1 MAAVGDDIPLS
12 EGGELLLKSIT
23 SSSEEPLWVLVWGGV
38 NVLAQ
43 VLYRIRGRSDARALR
58 AKLRVYTISDQDDSG
73 SWIRQ
78 QWPDIFYICSL
89 HGWNQYALSTWVGIS
104 SDCGDEGG
112 PDPEKV
118 SKEWVKNNV
127 QVGPLGERYPDFM
140 YIIEGDTPTFLYLI
154 QNGLGVPEQ
163 PGWGSWGGRYVPM
176 NVGPKGLPVRG
187 HFGDTIDAVVGR
199 DGRLRKSNQAT
210 VWRWRNTFQDDFA
223 ARMRWTLTPRFE
235 ETNHHPVVAVN
246 GAFGLEPVYVEA
258 GAGSSVVLDA
268 SATYDPDG
276 DKMTFTWWQYR
287 EPSSTQTYRMHE
299 LTDLGIEHLDEAGTK
314 VEVSVAPAELS
325 CRLAKSDEL
334 LEKGVLLHLILEV
347 KDNGTPSLT
356 SYRRVVIQPVNRGFG
371 ETKSS

>member
-23 SSSEEPLWVLVWGGV
+23 SGSEEPLWVLVWGGV

-43 VLYRIRGRSDARALR
+43 VLHRIRNRADAAALR

-73 SWIRQ
+73 SWVRQ
-78 QWPDIFYICSL
+78 QWPDIFYICSV
-89 HGWNQYALSTWVGIS
+89 HGWSQYSLSTWVGIS

-118 SKEWVKNNV
+118 TKEWVKENV
-127 QVGPLGERYPDFM
+127 QVGPLGARYPDFM

-163 PGWGSWGGRYVPM
+163 PSWGSWGGRYIPT

-187 HFGDTIDAVVGR
+187 HFGDTIDAVVGN

-210 VWRWRNTFQDDFA
+210 VWRWRNAFQDDFA
-223 ARMRWTLTPRFE
+223 ARMRWTLTSSFE
-235 ETNHHPVVAVN
+235 EANHHPVVAVN
-246 GAFGLEPVYVEA
+246 GCFNRPVYIEVD
-258 GAGSSVVLDA
+258 AGSSVVLDA

-276 DKMTFTWWQYR
+276 DEMTFTWWQYR
-287 EPSSTQTYRMHE
+287 EPSSTQTYHMDE
-299 LTDLGIEHLDEAGTK
+299 VTDLGIKHLDEAGLR
-314 VEVSVAPAELS
+314 VEVSVAPADQS
-325 CRLAKSDEL
+325 CRLARTDKL

-347 KDNGTPSLT
+347 KDHGTPPLT
-356 SYRRVVIQPVNRGFG
+356 SYQRVVIQPVNRGFD
-371 ETKSS
+371 EARSS